1 MLILYI
7 YYDYNIVANNITMT
21 EAKSF
26 VIRYE
31 INQAIHTT
39 NTSYIIVVTDTIHVA
54 KKISNLLTHSY
65 QM

>member
-7 YYDYNIVANNITMT
+7 YYGYNIVANNITMT

-26 VIRYE
+26 VIRYG

-54 KKISNLLTHSY
+54 KKISNSLTHPY